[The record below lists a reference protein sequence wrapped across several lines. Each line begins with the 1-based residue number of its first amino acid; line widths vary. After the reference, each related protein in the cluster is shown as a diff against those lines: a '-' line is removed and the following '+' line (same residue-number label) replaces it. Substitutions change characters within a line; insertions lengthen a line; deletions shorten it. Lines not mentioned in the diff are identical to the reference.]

1 MSDNTPKTLMDFVQ
15 EARARI
21 QEVDGDALAR
31 MLEEKPELLLV
42 DVREPSEHEHG
53 HLRNAHLVP
62 RGILEAAADL
72 QYPKRD
78 ELLSGARDKP
88 VVVYCA
94 TGGRSAMAALVL
106 QMMGFRE
113 VYSLAGGFLKWAEE
127 QRPVV
132 REASYV

>member
-78 ELLSGARDKP
+78 ELLSSARDKP

-94 TGGRSAMAALVL
+94 TGGRSAMAAMVL
-106 QMMGFRE
+106 QMMGFQE